1 MNNFKGKIFIL
12 VLTISLALG
21 IKVFANEINFEKN
34 EDTNLQKVILIDP
47 GHGGSDG
54 GARSNSGVQE
64 KDINLQISL
73 KLKKKLEE
81 RGYKSFLTRESDMEL
96 APKKKDDLEL
106 RCKKKDEVKSDVF
119 ISIHQNKF
127 GQESCWG
134 SQIWHASNDKSK
146 LLAEKI
152 QSSIKENLQNK
163 NERVPKDAKKAF
175 KILRD
180 GNKEAN
186 IILECGF
193 ISNYKEEKNLQNQD
207 YQNKLVEAII
217 KGIDEYFKVSK

>member
-12 VLTISLALG
+12 ALTISLALG

-34 EDTNLQKVILIDP
+34 EDSNLQKVILIDP

-81 RGYKSFLTRESDMEL
+81 RGYKTFLTRESDMEL

-146 LLAEKI
+146 LLADKV

-180 GNKEAN
+180 ANKEAN

-193 ISNYKEEKNLQNQD
+193 ISNYKDEKNLQKED
-207 YQNKLVEAII
+207 YQNQLVEAVI

>member
-96 APKKKDDLEL
+96 APKKKDDLVYSFTVE
-106 RCKKKDEVKSDVF
+106 DVT
-119 ISIHQNKF
+119 K
-127 GQESCWG
+127 
-134 SQIWHASNDKSK
+134 DKSQC
-146 LLAEKI
+146 EY
-152 QSSIKENLQNK
+152 
-163 NERVPKDAKKAF
+163 KDFRAS
-175 KILRD
+175 LMVRD
-180 GNKEAN
+180 PNKESSPSWRGKLN
-186 IILECGF
+186 IIYTL
-193 ISNYKEEKNLQNQD
+193 I
-207 YQNKLVEAII
+207 A
-217 KGIDEYFKVSK
+217 

>member
-106 RCKKKDEVKSDVF
+106 RCKKKDEVKIGRAHV
-119 ISIHQNKF
+119 
-127 GQESCWG
+127 
-134 SQIWHASNDKSK
+134 
-146 LLAEKI
+146 
-152 QSSIKENLQNK
+152 
-163 NERVPKDAKKAF
+163 
-175 KILRD
+175 
-180 GNKEAN
+180 
-186 IILECGF
+186 
-193 ISNYKEEKNLQNQD
+193 
-207 YQNKLVEAII
+207 
-217 KGIDEYFKVSK
+217 